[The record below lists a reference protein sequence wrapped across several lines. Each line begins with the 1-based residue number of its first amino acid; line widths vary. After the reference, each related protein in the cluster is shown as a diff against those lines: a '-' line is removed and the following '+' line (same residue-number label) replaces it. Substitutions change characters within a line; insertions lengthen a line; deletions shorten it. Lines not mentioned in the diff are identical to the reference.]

1 MCQVEGVDRFHGDSS
16 EFANGTRTNR
26 LTRPLSARLTN
37 GFENESTDGPPMHMH
52 LRSCKRVS
60 PSPPLSLRES
70 IRIKTANMQLE
81 NCIAINRITLLLKT
95 LQNNSNFFPFE
106 TTFLVSLV
114 ESRYVNAIVPRLFC
128 LAHRWASLLGKE
140 ICQQEV
146 TVMGRRRG
154 VAKRG
159 RRVERR
165 RRKKNRRRVEMR

>member
-1 MCQVEGVDRFHGDSS
+1 MSVVSLVSIVLRGGPMCQVEGVDRFHGDSS

-81 NCIAINRITLLLKT
+81 NCIAINRITLLLKI

-128 LAHRWASLLGKE
+128 LAHR
-140 ICQQEV
+140 
-146 TVMGRRRG
+146 
-154 VAKRG
+154 
-159 RRVERR
+159 
-165 RRKKNRRRVEMR
+165 